1 MPVNVTMPQMGESVA
16 EGTVVRWMKKP
27 GERVERDEPLLEIST
42 DKVDAEI
49 PSPAAGVLRRI
60 LVKENETV
68 EVNTVI
74 AEIDGEGGGDSH
86 AAGEAAVDPGAAG
99 LAEGPAETAGPD
111 EFVEPPPDTRKVRS
125 SPLVRKMAQEHK
137 IDLAQVTGTGL
148 GNRITKKDV
157 LDFLE
162 RRKSAATQTAPVVA
176 MPSASASSAH
186 APQPPSTHIAPTVN
200 QEAAHAIEFTGATK
214 IVPMTPMRR
223 QIAEHMVLSKHT
235 APHVA
240 SVFEVEMT
248 RVAAAI
254 AANSAEFEKRNGIKL
269 TYTPFLIRAAVGAL
283 KRFPIVN
290 ASVDGANIVYK
301 RDVNIGVA
309 VALET
314 GLIVPVIKRAD
325 EKSFLGI
332 ARALQDLALRAR
344 AKRLNVDE
352 VQEGTFTLS
361 NHGISGSLIGTPVI
375 PQPQTAILAVGKIE
389 KRPVVREDAI
399 AIRTMVYLTLS
410 FDHRIL
416 DGAVADHFM
425 SDIKS
430 TLENWDEP
438 VL

>member
-1 MPVNVTMPQMGESVA
+1 
-16 EGTVVRWMKKP
+16 
-27 GERVERDEPLLEIST
+27 
-42 DKVDAEI
+42 
-49 PSPAAGVLRRI
+49 
-60 LVKENETV
+60 
-68 EVNTVI
+68 
-74 AEIDGEGGGDSH
+74 
-86 AAGEAAVDPGAAG
+86 
-99 LAEGPAETAGPD
+99 
-111 EFVEPPPDTRKVRS
+111 
-125 SPLVRKMAQEHK
+125 
-137 IDLAQVTGTGL
+137 
-148 GNRITKKDV
+148 
-157 LDFLE
+157 
-162 RRKSAATQTAPVVA
+162 
-176 MPSASASSAH
+176 
-186 APQPPSTHIAPTVN
+186 
-200 QEAAHAIEFTGATK
+200 
-214 IVPMTPMRR
+214 MRR

-240 SVFEVEMT
+240 CVFEVEMT
-248 RVAAAI
+248 KVATAI
-254 AANSAEFEKRNGIKL
+254 AVNSAEFEKRNGIKL

-290 ASVDGANIVYK
+290 ASIDGANIVYK

-314 GLIVPVIKRAD
+314 GLLVPVIKRAD

-332 ARALQDLALRAR
+332 ARAVQDLAARAR
-344 AKRLNVDE
+344 TKRLSVEE
-352 VQEGTFTLS
+352 VQDGTFTLS

>member
-1 MPVNVTMPQMGESVA
+1 MPVNVIMPQMGESVA

-27 GERVERDEPLLEIST
+27 GDRVERDEPLLEIST

-49 PSPAAGVLRRI
+49 PSPAAGILLKI

-68 EVNTVI
+68 EVNTII
-74 AEIDGEGGGDSH
+74 AEIDGEGSGDSRP
-86 AAGEAAVDPGAAG
+86 AADGADGAVAAEAAAG
-99 LAEGPAETAGPD
+99 LSGAARPD
-111 EFVEPPPDTRKVRS
+111 EFIQPQGDARKLRS
-125 SPLVRKMAQEHK
+125 SPLVRKIAQEHK
-137 IDLAQVTGTGL
+137 IDLTQVAGTGL
-148 GNRITKKDV
+148 GGRITKKDV
-157 LDFLE
+157 LDFLA
-162 RRKSAATQTAPVVA
+162 RRKSAAPQAAPVA
-176 MPSASASSAH
+176 AAPFANAAPAPLASGVSP
-186 APQPPSTHIAPTVN
+186 AP
-200 QEAAHAIEFTGATK
+200 QEAAPAFPVVEFAGATK

-240 SVFEVEMT
+240 CVFEVEMT
-248 RVAAAI
+248 KAAATI
-254 AANSAEFEKRNGIKL
+254 AACAAEFEKRNGVKL
-269 TYTPFLIRAAVGAL
+269 TYTPFLIRAAVEAL

-290 ASVDGANIVYK
+290 ASVDGSNIVYK

-314 GLIVPVIKRAD
+314 GLIVPVIKHAD

-332 ARALQDLALRAR
+332 ARAVQDLASRAR
-344 AKRLNVDE
+344 ARRLSVEE
-352 VQEGTFTLS
+352 VQDGTFTLS

-375 PQPQTAILAVGKIE
+375 PQPQVAILAVGKIE
-389 KRPVVREDAI
+389 KRPVVRDDAI

-425 SDIKS
+425 SAIKL